1 MDLSPWSNY
10 NQQLVNRCPFWQLS
24 IDDNMDAHKDILYQ
38 GLTQIVYALDIKL
51 VMPSHYKKPANQSV
65 CTIVAI

>member
-1 MDLSPWSNY
+1 MIKLKPTTG
-10 NQQLVNRCPFWQLS
+10 QQMPFLTAVN

>member
-1 MDLSPWSNY
+1 M
-10 NQQLVNRCPFWQLS
+10 PFLTVL

-51 VMPSHYKKPANQSV
+51 VMPSHYMKTDNQSV

>member
-1 MDLSPWSNY
+1 MDLSPWSTTTG
-10 NQQLVNRCPFWQLS
+10 QQMPFLTAVN